1 MVLERPRGGTCPGE
15 ALGKSLDPATGRT
28 RVLKF
33 LSICHANM
41 GLYQSRLP
49 WFIYFYVFSGIGELK
64 GKSTPQVIPKPEAK
78 VIDVEGL
85 RGGVG
90 AWHVL

>member
-49 WFIYFYVFSGIGELK
+49 WAAWVLGMSCERLI
-64 GKSTPQVIPKPEAK
+64 AK
-78 VIDVEGL
+78 D
-85 RGGVG
+85 
-90 AWHVL
+90 